1 MLIAATNYPFLE
13 IFWTILIFSAW
24 VVWIWMAVTVL
35 VDIFRRHDLSGWGK
49 AAWTVFIVAV
59 PFLGVIVYLL
69 GHSEGMA
76 QRSNKEAE
84 AAQSQLDDYV
94 RTTAGNGA
102 ASEIAKG
109 KQLLDS
115 GAINQ
120 AEFEALKAKAM
131 A

>member
-1 MLIAATNYPFLE
+1 
-13 IFWTILIFSAW
+13 
-24 VVWIWMAVTVL
+24 MAVTVL

-49 AAWTVFIVAV
+49 AAWTVFVVAL

-76 QRSNKEAE
+76 QRSNKQAE

-120 AEFEALKAKAM
+120 SEFEAIKAKAM

>member
-1 MLIAATNYPFLE
+1 MVIAATNYPFLE

-49 AAWTVFIVAV
+49 AAWTVFVVAL

-76 QRSNKEAE
+76 QRSNKQAE

-120 AEFEALKAKAM
+120 SEFEAIKAKAM